1 MTPEEAERYIL
12 SRELFGMRFGLDRM
26 RRLMTAMGNPQL
38 RFQSIH
44 VVGTNG
50 KSSTV
55 RMTAAILRRHG
66 LRTGAYLSPHLVS
79 FAERIRIDD
88 EDLEPAEFAGAIQRA
103 AHAAELVDRS
113 LGPDDRVTQF
123 ELLTAAAYSEL
134 ARQGVEVAVIEA
146 GLGGRY
152 DATNVIPSRVQVLT
166 SVGLEHTRWLGP
178 TITAIATEKLDVVQP
193 GATLVLGYGLHPDAV
208 AVAERVAGNR
218 HAPARIVHAGADP
231 GVPLTALGPYQRR
244 NFALARTAAEAYLGE
259 LDPDAVATAAAEIAR
274 ARPPAGG
281 RRGAAHAARRR
292 PQPRRDRRAGRGA
305 APSRSPPDTS
315 RSWRSSR
322 SSTTRTPR
330 RCWPT
335 LLPMCDALVLTASQN
350 PRALPPPT
358 LQSLAGQLG
367 GPPSEVIRDPRARS
381 WRGPASWPAR
391 TGWSSRPARSTWSPI
406 CSARPAPAAPRCCER
421 AGDADEEDAMM
432 AAEVPGDGRARR
444 VCRGI
449 VILCSSGSATWFGP
463 GLRRSI
469 RRSCV
474 RGRAFV

>member
-79 FAERIRIDD
+79 FAERIRIED

-152 DATNVIPSRVQVLT
+152 DATNVIPSKVQVLT

-208 AVAERVAGNR
+208 AVAERVAGDR
-218 HAPARIVHAGADP
+218 HPPARIVRAGADP
-231 GVPLTALGPYQRR
+231 GVQLTALGPYQRR
-244 NFALARTAAEAYLGE
+244 NFALARTAAQAYLGE
-259 LDPDAVATAAAEIAR
+259 LDPKAVATAAAETLV
-274 ARPPAGG
+274 PG
-281 RRGAAHAARRR
+281 RLQVVDEE
-292 PQPRRDRRAGRGA
+292 PI
-305 APSRSPPDTS
+305 
-315 RSWRSSR
+315 
-322 SSTTRTPR
+322 
-330 RCWPT
+330 T
-335 LLPMCDALVLTASQN
+335 LLDGAHNPEGMAALAEALREPFATERERVIAVVSILDDKDAASMLATLIPLCDGLVLTASQN

-358 LQSLAGQLG
+358 LQSLAGQLD
-367 GPPSEVIRDPRARS
+367 GPPSEVIRDPRAALARA
-381 WRGPASWPAR
+381 RELAGPDGLVVA
-391 TGWSSRPARSTWSPI
+391 TGTIYLVADLLRPAG
-406 CSARPAPAAPRCCER
+406 A
-421 AGDADEEDAMM
+421 
-432 AAEVPGDGRARR
+432 GRASM
-444 VCRGI
+444 
-449 VILCSSGSATWFGP
+449 L
-463 GLRRSI
+463 
-469 RRSCV
+469 
-474 RGRAFV
+474 